1 MFGIMYVRFSIDD
14 HDQVWVVE
22 FVSVFGLAQYK
33 TYVSSVQS
41 NRHTFIQMHTIAAS
55 SQCTFTCCRCIVKNV
70 PLTNG
75 PNKCTFSPWAL
86 IYVEYRTRLTAGNTI
101 AMNFSINPRISS
113 LECQMHMHVIM
124 ISVKSFGT
132 FFPFVWALPLSFIYS
147 YIIII
152 IWIDSRPLVKV
163 DKIWN
168 VSITLMLLF
177 SPIVASMQ
185 TSTVFSMSLSEFMSS
200 FVSSYRSHAYNCDV

>member
-1 MFGIMYVRFSIDD
+1 MTQINSEYVRVTLCIDERVRAHMFGIMYVRFSIDD

-41 NRHTFIQMHTIAAS
+41 HKHTFIQMHTIAAS

-86 IYVEYRTRLTAGNTI
+86 IYVEYRTRLIAGNTI

-132 FFPFVWALPLSFIYS
+132 FFSIRLSS
-147 YIIII
+147 
-152 IWIDSRPLVKV
+152 S
-163 DKIWN
+163 
-168 VSITLMLLF
+168 SILYLL
-177 SPIVASMQ
+177 IHHNHN
-185 TSTVFSMSLSEFMSS
+185 L
-200 FVSSYRSHAYNCDV
+200 NW